1 MKEILDRLTA
11 ETPKF
16 FKRLRAFGLSL
27 SAAGGAIVA
36 IPGVPENVKHIAGHF
51 IWIGAVV
58 AAVSQLAAQNPE
70 ELPSQKGGA

>member
-1 MKEILDRLTA
+1 MKEIFHRLQA

-27 SAAGGAIVA
+27 TASAAAVIA
-36 IPGVPENVKHIAGHF
+36 IPGVPEKITHLAGEV
-51 IWIGAVV
+51 IWIGAVI

-70 ELPSQKGGA
+70 ELPSAKGGQ